1 MKKIFLIIII
11 QTFSIYTFSQKT
23 YKKVDKYFNENS
35 FNKCIEIAKKYRQT
49 DGTNYILPL
58 FISKSYFELFKTE
71 KPEIKK
77 KNLRFSLK
85 FASKIKNVDKKSLY
99 IKEYDNFLKQ
109 LHKTTVSYADSLFNT
124 KNKEKSKIYYKYIA
138 EVYKDTIYGYLHFY
152 PPIKKEKTVGLNST
166 TEKINQTDASGRKQG
181 LWTKKFKNGVI
192 AYKVYFK
199 NNKPIG
205 EYKRY
210 HTNGMLYAFLNYSE
224 TSDTADAKL
233 FNEKG
238 VLIAKGTYFGKIKI
252 NKWSYYIKKQLV
264 KTEIYK
270 NGKLN
275 GKSKVFFRNGNIA
288 EERNW
293 ENGIENG
300 VWRQYHENNKV
311 KIEMR
316 IENGKRNSVYYKY
329 YQSGRFE
336 IKGKYKDDS
345 MHGTWEYYNKSGKL
359 LKKIEYID
367 GVAENQKE
375 LDAEQD
381 EYLRKLEENGKRLVD
396 PANFINNPEE
406 YMRRSGM

>member
-1 MKKIFLIIII
+1 MDKNFNIIYFILFFLLLSIFFN
-11 QTFSIYTFSQKT
+11 FSIIENFNKNNSVVKYNINNL
-23 YKKVDKYFNENS
+23 DKY
-35 FNKCIEIAKKYRQT
+35 
-49 DGTNYILPL
+49 
-58 FISKSYFELFKTE
+58 
-71 KPEIKK
+71 
-77 KNLRFSLK
+77 
-85 FASKIKNVDKKSLY
+85 
-99 IKEYDNFLKQ
+99 
-109 LHKTTVSYADSLFNT
+109 
-124 KNKEKSKIYYKYIA
+124 
-138 EVYKDTIYGYLHFY
+138 
-152 PPIKKEKTVGLNST
+152 
-166 TEKINQTDASGRKQG
+166 
-181 LWTKKFKNGVI
+181 
-192 AYKVYFK
+192 
-199 NNKPIG
+199 
-205 EYKRY
+205 
-210 HTNGMLYAFLNYSE
+210 
-224 TSDTADAKL
+224 
-233 FNEKG
+233 
-238 VLIAKGTYFGKIKI
+238 
-252 NKWSYYIKKQLV
+252 
-264 KTEIYK
+264 
-270 NGKLN
+270 
-275 GKSKVFFRNGNIA
+275 
-288 EERNW
+288 W